1 MRYQNNEELADYV
14 NLFVSILIC
23 FPEVGTIKFD
33 KDSQDLF
40 FTFILKKIGTSE
52 RKALDFGLVRIDMA
66 LAQYHRMKKTIPY
79 RYQVN
84 VHSLGDHAVIE
95 VKRDIQTITREEI
108 SFLVELYRTEF
119 NEHLVME
126 CVEHEDPLG
135 GDWYEHG
142 NVVESVVET
151 KRITFDEK
159 SIGNR
164 IVVCREAGKVLVFS
178 NPQ

>member
-1 MRYQNNEELADYV
+1 MKTQNHEKLADYV

-33 KDSQDLF
+33 KDSHDLF
-40 FTFILKKIGTSE
+40 FTFILKKIGVPK
-52 RKALDFGLVRIDMA
+52 RKALTLGLERINTA
-66 LAQYHRMKKTIPY
+66 LAQYHRMERTGVYDY
-79 RYQVN
+79 R
-84 VHSLGDHAVIE
+84 VHVHHLGDHSVIE

-119 NEHLVME
+119 HDHLVME
-126 CVEHEDPLG
+126 SVKHEEPLEDGWYDHSGAVEFA
-135 GDWYEHG
+135 
-142 NVVESVVET
+142 VET
-151 KRITFDEK
+151 KRIIFDEK

-178 NPQ
+178 NP